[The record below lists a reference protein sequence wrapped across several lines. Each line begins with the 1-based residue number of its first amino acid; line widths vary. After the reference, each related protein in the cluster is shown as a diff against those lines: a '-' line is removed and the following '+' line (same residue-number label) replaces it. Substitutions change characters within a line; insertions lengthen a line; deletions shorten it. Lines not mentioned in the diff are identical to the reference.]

1 MKVSV
6 LGAGGWGTTLALVLN
21 ERNAEVVLWEFFEE
35 YARVLDKTREN
46 SKFLKGVK
54 IPERVKITSNLQ
66 EALDSSDILVLAV
79 PSHIMRSLAEKIKK
93 LDYKKKIFVSVAK
106 GVEQETLKTM
116 SGVITEVLGRVKFAV
131 LSGPSH
137 AEEVALKKPT
147 TVVAA
152 SKDKK
157 LAEKIQSL
165 FSTNYFRV
173 YANTDVKGVEL
184 GGSLKNVIAIAAG
197 IVDGM
202 EAGDNTKAALITRG
216 LAEMRRLGVRLGAH
230 DSTFFGLSGIGDL
243 VVTCASLHSR
253 NRSVGEQLGRG
264 KKIGEI
270 LKGMEMVAE
279 GVKTSLSAYKLAVKY
294 KVEMTITTEVYRIL
308 YEDKSPYDSVRD
320 LMNRS
325 LKSENELL
333 NRGRKK

>member
-1 MKVSV
+1 MKVGV

-21 ERNAEVVLWEFFEE
+21 ERNAEVTLWEFFEA
-35 YARVLDKTREN
+35 YADTLNKTREN
-46 SKFLKGVK
+46 AKFLKGIK
-54 IPERVKITSNLQ
+54 IPASIKITSDLKETVENS
-66 EALDSSDILVLAV
+66 EILVLAV
-79 PSHIMRSLAEKIKK
+79 PSHVMRSLAEKIKK
-93 LDYKKKIFVSVAK
+93 FNYKKKIFVSVAK

-116 SGVITEVLGRVKFAV
+116 SGVIHEVLGRVRFAV

-137 AEEVALKKPT
+137 AEEVAMKKPT

-152 SKDKK
+152 SKSGK
-157 LAEKIQSL
+157 LAEQMQKL

-173 YANTDVKGVEL
+173 YANTDVKGVEI

-216 LAEMRRLGVRLGAH
+216 LAEMRRLGARLGAR

-243 VVTCASLHSR
+243 VVTCASIHSR

-264 KKIGEI
+264 KKISEI

-279 GVKTSLSAYKLAVKY
+279 GVKTSLSAYKLSKKY
-294 KVEMTITTEVYRIL
+294 RVDMPITAEVYKIV

-320 LMNRS
+320 LMNRA

-333 NRGRKK
+333 NRSQRK

>member
-1 MKVSV
+1 MKVTV
-6 LGAGGWGTTLALVLN
+6 LGAGGWGTTLALVLH
-21 ERNAEVVLWEFFEE
+21 ERNAEVTLWEFFED
-35 YARVLDKTREN
+35 YAALLDKTREN
-46 SKFLKGVK
+46 TKFLKGIK
-54 IPERVKITSNLQ
+54 IPGSIKITSDLK
-66 EALDSSDILVLAV
+66 EAVESAEILVLAV

-106 GVEQETLKTM
+106 GVEQETLKPM
-116 SGVITEVLGRVKFAV
+116 SGVISGVLGRVKFAV

-152 SKDKK
+152 SKNRK
-157 LAEKIQSL
+157 LAEKIQEL

-173 YANTDVKGVEL
+173 YANTDVRGVEI

-243 VVTCASLHSR
+243 VVTCASTHSR

-264 KKIGEI
+264 KKIAEI

-279 GVKTSLSAYKLAVKY
+279 GVKTSLSAYKLSKKY
-294 KVEMTITTEVYRIL
+294 RVEMPITTEIYRII

-320 LMNRS
+320 LMNRA

-333 NRGRKK
+333 NRSPKK